1 MALRSRSGQEAM
13 RLVMLGAWE
22 PGTLVGTFQKAAGAR
37 ERAANGDMVDQGQ
50 VSRQGSGSG
59 GRPRGQVPTSRG
71 QVPCHLSAWLPCEET
86 EPGSP
91 EVSRGVA
98 GWWVGFVL
106 EAWVRL
112 LIF

>member
-1 MALRSRSGQEAM
+1 M
-13 RLVMLGAWE
+13 
-22 PGTLVGTFQKAAGAR
+22 GTFRRQLELG
-37 ERAANGDMVDQGQ
+37 ERKPNGDIQVDQGQ
-50 VSRQGSGSG
+50 VSWQEVVQGVVPG
-59 GRPRGQVPTSRG
+59 GTCPPPGQA
-71 QVPCHLSAWLPCEET
+71 PCHLGAWLPREET

-112 LIF
+112 F